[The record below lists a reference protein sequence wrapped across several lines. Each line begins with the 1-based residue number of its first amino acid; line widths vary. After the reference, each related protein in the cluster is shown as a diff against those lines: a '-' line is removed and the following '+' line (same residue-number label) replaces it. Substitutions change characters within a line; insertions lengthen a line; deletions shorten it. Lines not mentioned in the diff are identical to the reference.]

1 MDPMIRDKTGLA
13 FLIKQT
19 RFHRLFT
26 TMHQFTDWSR
36 VMSAWRGSVIYL
48 SFARTVLAPLQF
60 RKKKLNSLFLSQFVC
75 RVCWTTKV
83 WAKFLVGPV
92 IKSQKLFSA
101 NPVLHLPRHDPTPR
115 VDFHFRK
122 DIVSASELGDAC
134 ISAYCFS
141 LCLLHWL
148 KRGKGMYTVDVAFQ
162 TFVRYLSD
170 LSSLREPHFKDQSN
184 IEKVTCYQIKVL
196 NRIIIKKRVFNKT
209 PENGHVSHQ
218 KKSDRANCHLCERH
232 ERQLLTLV
240 RPSCHFRPEQ
250 CPSAVLA
257 NLCFR

>member
-19 RFHRLFT
+19 GFHRLFT

-36 VMSAWRGSVIYL
+36 VMSAWRDSVIYL
-48 SFARTVLAPLQF
+48 SFARTGSAVGYF
-60 RKKKLNSLFLSQFVC
+60 RKKLKPPLWPLCPVNFAMFLNYKSAWFGQ
-75 RVCWTTKV
+75 
-83 WAKFLVGPV
+83 
-92 IKSQKLFSA
+92 IKSEIVSA

-148 KRGKGMYTVDVAFQ
+148 KRGKGMCTVDVAFR

-170 LSSLREPHFKDQSN
+170 FPPLREPNFK
-184 IEKVTCYQIKVL
+184 
-196 NRIIIKKRVFNKT
+196 
-209 PENGHVSHQ
+209 G
-218 KKSDRANCHLCERH
+218 
-232 ERQLLTLV
+232 
-240 RPSCHFRPEQ
+240 
-250 CPSAVLA
+250 
-257 NLCFR
+257 